1 MGVPRLKNSSWRDYQ
16 RKLQRER
23 KYEDRKKFLRR
34 NVKYIFVFIVG
45 SLAVYGLISGS
56 FGSLFDDAKNAQA
69 PEGAAEKVKSQK
81 ATAVVSYDKDQIHQL
96 IDSRH
101 FADLQD
107 SYFEIQNAGRRLQVQ
122 TSIDPAL
129 QNYLTQKLDRKNS
142 SHIGIVAMD
151 PADGRILSLVGFNK
165 ANPSNNPCLDSSF
178 PAASIFKIV
187 TAAAALEKG
196 NLRLDS
202 KLRYN
207 GRKYTLYKS
216 QLKEKRNKYTNTITL
231 KEAFAKS
238 VNPVFG
244 KLGALHLGKTQLETY
259 AGAFGFNRE
268 INFEVFLEP
277 SQTVVTDEPY
287 QWAEIACG
295 FNRQT
300 RMSPVHG
307 ALISATI
314 FNRGKLIEPTIIEYI
329 RDEKGTQLY
338 QSQPAVVTQAF
349 APHTSAAMREL
360 MKTTIRSGTVRGTF
374 RKYRKDKIISRLEIG
389 GKTGTINNKT
399 DDIKYEWFVGY
410 AQDKGGDSTII
421 LSVLV
426 AHQKYIGIRAP
437 QYAIMA
443 FKQYFK
449 NQFAKMAP
457 PSPANPG

>member
-1 MGVPRLKNSSWRDYQ
+1 MGVPRLKKSSWRDYQ
-16 RKLQRER
+16 TKLQRER
-23 KYEDRKKFLRR
+23 KSEARKKFLRR
-34 NVKYIFVFIVG
+34 NLKYGVLFIAG

-56 FGSLFDDAKNAQA
+56 FGSLFDDTKTAQ
-69 PEGAAEKVKSQK
+69 PIRGPHEQLDSQK
-81 ATAVVSYDKDQIHQL
+81 ASAAVSYHKDQIHRF

-107 SYFEIQNAGRRLQVQ
+107 RIFEVQNNGRRLQVQ

-129 QNYLTQKLDRKNS
+129 QHYLTQKLDRKNS

-151 PADGRILSLVGFNK
+151 PEDGRILSLVGFNK
-165 ANPSNNPCLDSSF
+165 ADPSNNPCLDSSF

-196 NLRLDS
+196 NLRLNS

-216 QLKEKRNKYTNTITL
+216 QLKEKRNKYTHSITL

-259 AGAFGFNRE
+259 ATAFGFNRE
-268 INFEVFLEP
+268 INFEVFLAP
-277 SQTVVTDEPY
+277 SQTVITDEPY

-314 FNRGKLIEPTIIEYI
+314 FNRGKLIEPTIIETI
-329 RDEKGTQLY
+329 RDEEGEQLY
-338 QSQPAVVTQAF
+338 QSRPAVVTQSF

-410 AQDKGGDSTII
+410 AQDKGGD
-421 LSVLV
+421 
-426 AHQKYIGIRAP
+426 
-437 QYAIMA
+437 
-443 FKQYFK
+443 
-449 NQFAKMAP
+449 
-457 PSPANPG
+457 

>member
-1 MGVPRLKNSSWRDYQ
+1 MGVPSKKKLGWRDYQ
-16 RKLQRER
+16 AKLQQER
-23 KYEDRKKFLRR
+23 KYENRKKSVRR
-34 NVKYIFVFIVG
+34 NVKFFLPVIVG
-45 SLAVYGLISGS
+45 CLAVYGAISWS
-56 FGSLFDDAKNAQA
+56 FGSLFDDGKKAQDPKPGKQQVASKKVA
-69 PEGAAEKVKSQK
+69 PA
-81 ATAVVSYDKDQIHQL
+81 VSYDKHEIHHF

-101 FADLQD
+101 FAELRDNF
-107 SYFEIQNAGRRLQVQ
+107 FEIQNNSRRLRVQ
-122 TSIDPAL
+122 TSIDPSL
-129 QNYLTQKLDRKNS
+129 QNYLSQKLDRKNS
-142 SHIGIVAMD
+142 SHIGIVVME
-151 PADGRILSLVGFNK
+151 PEDGRILSLVGFDK
-165 ANPSNNPCLDSSF
+165 ADPSKNPCLDSSF

-196 NLRLDS
+196 NLQLDS

-231 KEAFAKS
+231 KDAFAKS

-244 KLGALHLGKTQLETY
+244 KLGALHLGKTQLESY
-259 AGAFGFNRE
+259 AESFGFNRE
-268 INFEVFLEP
+268 INFEVSLAP
-277 SQTVVTDEPY
+277 SRTVITDEPY

-314 FNRGKLIEPTIIEYI
+314 FNRGKLIEPTIIETI
-329 RDEKGTQLY
+329 RDEKGTELY
-338 QSQPAVVTQAF
+338 QSRPAVVTQAF

-374 RKYRKDKIISRLEIG
+374 RKYRRDKIISRLEIG

-410 AQDKGGDSTII
+410 AQDKQGDSKVI

-449 NQFAKMAP
+449 TQFANLTP
-457 PSPANPG
+457 PSAANPG

>member
-1 MGVPRLKNSSWRDYQ
+1 MDVPKLKNSSWRDYQ
-16 RKLQRER
+16 TKLQRAR
-23 KYEDRKKFLRR
+23 KNDRRKRFIRKNTKFVLP
-34 NVKYIFVFIVG
+34 IIVG
-45 SLAVYGLISGS
+45 CLAVYGAISGS
-56 FGSLFDDAKNAQA
+56 FGSLFDDTKKEQA
-69 PEGAAEKVKSQK
+69 LKSVQKQVNSRKAAP
-81 ATAVVSYDKDQIHQL
+81 AASYNKDEIHQIL
-96 IDSRH
+96 DSGY
-101 FADLQD
+101 FADMQD
-107 SYFEIQNAGRRLQVQ
+107 NVFEVQNNGRRLRVQ
-122 TSIDPAL
+122 TSIDPSL
-129 QNYLTQKLDRKNS
+129 QNYLTRKLDRKNS

-151 PADGRILSLVGFNK
+151 PDDGRILSLVGFNK
-165 ANPSNNPCLDSSF
+165 ADPANNPCLDSSF

-216 QLKEKRNKYTNTITL
+216 QLKEKRNRYTRTITL

-259 AGAFGFNRE
+259 AEAFGFNRD
-268 INFEVFLEP
+268 INFEVFLAP
-277 SQTVVTDEPY
+277 SQTIITDEPY

-300 RMSPVHG
+300 KMSPVHG

-314 FNRGKLIEPTIIEYI
+314 FNGGKLIEPTIVERIS
-329 RDEKGTQLY
+329 DEKGTELY
-338 QSQPAVVTQAF
+338 QSQPAVVTRAF
-349 APHTSAAMREL
+349 APQTTAALREL

-374 RKYRKDKIISRLEIG
+374 RRYRKDKIISRLEIG

-410 AQDKGGDSTII
+410 AQDKTGDTKII

-443 FKQYFK
+443 FKKYFK
-449 NQFAKMAP
+449 TQFAKMTP
-457 PSPANPG
+457 PSATDPG

>member
-1 MGVPRLKNSSWRDYQ
+1 MGVPRLKNSSWRGYQ
-16 RKLQRER
+16 AMLQRER
-23 KYEDRKKFLRR
+23 KYERRKKFVRR
-34 NVKYIFVFIVG
+34 NVKFVLPIILG
-45 SLAVYGLISGS
+45 CLAVYFAFTGS
-56 FGSLFDDAKNAQA
+56 LGSLFDDVKKAQ
-69 PEGAAEKVKSQK
+69 PTKVLKAQLDSQK
-81 ATAVVSYDKDQIHQL
+81 PAVIVSYDKDQIHQF
-96 IDSRH
+96 IDARH
-101 FADLQD
+101 FADLKD
-107 SYFEIQNAGRRLQVQ
+107 NYFEIQNNGRRLQVQ
-122 TSIDPAL
+122 TSIDPVL

-151 PADGRILSLVGFNK
+151 PDDGRILSLVGFNK
-165 ANPSNNPCLDSSF
+165 ADPSNNPCLDSSF

-259 AGAFGFNRE
+259 AAAFGFNRE
-268 INFEVFLEP
+268 INFEVFLAP
-277 SQTVVTDEPY
+277 SQTVITDEPY

-314 FNRGKLIEPTIIEYI
+314 FNRGKLIEPTIIERI
-329 RDEKGTQLY
+329 RDEKGSQLY

-349 APHTSAAMREL
+349 APHTSAALREL
-360 MKTTIRSGTVRGTF
+360 MNTTIRTGTVRGTF

-421 LSVLV
+421 VSVLV

-443 FKQYFK
+443 FRKYFK
-449 NQFAKMAP
+449 TQFAKTAL
-457 PSPANPG
+457 PSSTNPG

>member
-1 MGVPRLKNSSWRDYQ
+1 MDVPKLKHSSWRDYQ
-16 RKLQRER
+16 AKLQRAR
-23 KYEDRKKFLRR
+23 KANDRKRFLRK
-34 NVKYIFVFIVG
+34 NAKFVLPVIVG
-45 SLAVYGLISGS
+45 CLAIYGFISGS
-56 FGSLFDDAKNAQA
+56 FGSLFDDAKKVQE
-69 PEGAAEKVKSQK
+69 PEGLEKQVEVKRGAPAA
-81 ATAVVSYDKDQIHQL
+81 SYAKDEIHHF
-96 IDSRH
+96 IDNRH
-101 FADLQD
+101 FANLQD
-107 SYFEIQNAGRRLQVQ
+107 NFFEIQNNGRRLRVQ

-129 QNYLTQKLDRKNS
+129 QNYLSQKLDRKNS

-151 PADGRILSLVGFNK
+151 PDDGRILSLVGFNK
-165 ANPSNNPCLDSSF
+165 ANPANNPCLDSSF

-244 KLGALHLGKTQLETY
+244 KLGALYLGKMQLETY
-259 AGAFGFNRE
+259 AEAFGFNRE
-268 INFEVFLEP
+268 INFEVLLAP
-277 SQTVVTDEPY
+277 SRTVITDEPY

-314 FNRGKLIEPTIIEYI
+314 FNRGKLIEPTIVERI
-329 RDEKGTQLY
+329 RDEKGVELY
-338 QSQPAVVTQAF
+338 QSRPAVVTQAF

-410 AQDKGGDSTII
+410 AQDKGGEKTII

-443 FKQYFK
+443 FRKYFK
-449 NQFAKMAP
+449 TQFAKTAS
-457 PSPANPG
+457 PSSANPG

>member
-1 MGVPRLKNSSWRDYQ
+1 MGVPRLKKSSWRDYQ
-16 RKLQRER
+16 TKLQRER
-23 KYEDRKKFLRR
+23 KSEARKKFLRR
-34 NVKYIFVFIVG
+34 NLKYGVLFIAG

-56 FGSLFDDAKNAQA
+56 FGSLFDDTKTAQ
-69 PEGAAEKVKSQK
+69 PIRGPHEQLDSQK
-81 ATAVVSYDKDQIHQL
+81 ASAAVSYHKDQIHRF

-107 SYFEIQNAGRRLQVQ
+107 RIFEVQNNGRRLQVQ

-151 PADGRILSLVGFNK
+151 PEDGRILSLVGFNK
-165 ANPSNNPCLDSSF
+165 ADPSNNPCLDSSF

-196 NLRLDS
+196 NLRLNS

-216 QLKEKRNKYTNTITL
+216 QLKEKRNKYTHSITL

-259 AGAFGFNRE
+259 ATAFGFNRE
-268 INFEVFLEP
+268 INFEVFLAP
-277 SQTVVTDEPY
+277 SQTVITDEPY

-314 FNRGKLIEPTIIEYI
+314 FNRGKLIEPTIIERI
-329 RDEKGTQLY
+329 RDEKGIELY

-449 NQFAKMAP
+449 TQFAKMGP
-457 PSPANPG
+457 PPAVNPG

>member
-1 MGVPRLKNSSWRDYQ
+1 MDVPKIKDASWRDYQ
-16 RKLQRER
+16 AKLQRER
-23 KYEDRKKFLRR
+23 KYEDRKKFVRR
-34 NVKYIFVFIVG
+34 NVKFVLPVIVVC
-45 SLAVYGLISGS
+45 LAIYGFISGS
-56 FGSLFDDAKNAQA
+56 FGSLFDDAKKAQDPKPGKQQVASKKAA
-69 PEGAAEKVKSQK
+69 PA
-81 ATAVVSYDKDQIHQL
+81 VSYDKHEIHHF
-96 IDSRH
+96 IDRRH
-101 FADLQD
+101 FAELRDNF
-107 SYFEIQNAGRRLQVQ
+107 FEIQNNGRRLRVQ
-122 TSIDPAL
+122 TSIDPSL
-129 QNYLTQKLDRKNS
+129 QSYLSQKLDRKNS
-142 SHIGIVAMD
+142 SHIGIVVMD
-151 PADGRILSLVGFNK
+151 PDDGRILSLVGFDK
-165 ANPSNNPCLDSSF
+165 ADPSNNPCLDSSF

-202 KLRYN
+202 RLQYN

-231 KEAFAKS
+231 KDAFAKS

-259 AGAFGFNRE
+259 AESFGFNRE
-268 INFEVFLEP
+268 INFEVFLAP
-277 SQTVVTDEPY
+277 SQTVITDEPY

-314 FNRGKLIEPTIIEYI
+314 FNRGKLIEPTIIETI
-329 RDEKGTQLY
+329 RDEKGTELY
-338 QSQPAVVTQAF
+338 QSQPAVVSQAY

-374 RKYRKDKIISRLEIG
+374 RKYRRDKIISRLEIG

-410 AQDKGGDSTII
+410 AQDKEGDSKII

-443 FKQYFK
+443 FKKYFK
-449 NQFAKMAP
+449 TQFAKMTP
-457 PSPANPG
+457 PSAANPG

>member
-1 MGVPRLKNSSWRDYQ
+1 MGVPRQKKSSWRDYQ
-16 RKLQRER
+16 AKLQRAR
-23 KYEDRKKFLRR
+23 KYEERKKSFRR
-34 NVKYIFVFIVG
+34 NMKYVFLFIAG
-45 SLAVYGLISGS
+45 SLAVYGLTAGS
-56 FGSLFDDAKNAQA
+56 FGSLFDDATTKQI
-69 PEGAAEKVKSQK
+69 PKGAAKKTGLQK
-81 ATAVVSYDKDQIHQL
+81 AAAVAAYSKDQVHQF
-96 IDSRH
+96 INSRH
-101 FADLQD
+101 FAQMQD
-107 SYFEIQNAGRRLQVQ
+107 SFFEVQDNGRRLKVK
-122 TSIDPAL
+122 TSIDPGL
-129 QNYLTQKLDRKNS
+129 QNYLTRKLDRKNS
-142 SHIGIVAMD
+142 SHIGIVAMN
-151 PADGRILSLVGFNK
+151 PNDGRILSLVGFDK
-165 ANPSNNPCLDSSF
+165 ADPSNNPCLDSSF

-216 QLKEKRNKYTNTITL
+216 QLKEKRNKYTHTITL

-259 AGAFGFNRE
+259 AKSFGFNRE
-268 INFEVFLEP
+268 INFEIFLAP
-277 SQTVVTDEPY
+277 SQTVITDEPY

-314 FNRGKLIEPTIIEYI
+314 FNRGKLIEPTIIESI

-338 QSQPAVVTQAF
+338 HSEPAIVTQAF
-349 APHTSAAMREL
+349 ASHTSAAMREL

-374 RKYRKDKIISRLEIG
+374 RKFRRDKIISRLEIG

-399 DDIKYEWFVGY
+399 DEIKYEWFVGY
-410 AQDKGGDSTII
+410 AQDRDSDTAII

-426 AHQKYIGIRAP
+426 AHQKYIGTRAP

-443 FKQYFK
+443 FKKYFK
-449 NQFAKMAP
+449 TQFAKMAP
-457 PSPANPG
+457 GASADPG

>member
-1 MGVPRLKNSSWRDYQ
+1 MGVPKIKNMSWRDYQ
-16 RKLQRER
+16 AKLQQER
-23 KYEDRKKFLRR
+23 KYENRKKFVRR
-34 NVKYIFVFIVG
+34 NVKFVLPVIVG
-45 SLAVYGLISGS
+45 CLAVYGAISWS
-56 FGSLFDDAKNAQA
+56 FGSLFDDGKKAQDPKPGKQQVA
-69 PEGAAEKVKSQK
+69 SKKAA
-81 ATAVVSYDKDQIHQL
+81 AAVSYDKHEIHHF

-101 FADLQD
+101 FAELRDNF
-107 SYFEIQNAGRRLQVQ
+107 FEIQNNGRRLRVQ
-122 TSIDPAL
+122 TSIDPSL
-129 QNYLTQKLDRKNS
+129 QNYLSQKLDRKNS
-142 SHIGIVAMD
+142 SHIGIVVMD
-151 PADGRILSLVGFNK
+151 PEDGRILSLVGFDK
-165 ANPSNNPCLDSSF
+165 ADPSNNPCLDSSF

-231 KEAFAKS
+231 KDAFAKS
-238 VNPVFG
+238 INPVFG
-244 KLGALHLGKTQLETY
+244 KLGALHLGKTQLESY
-259 AGAFGFNRE
+259 AESFGFNRE
-268 INFEVFLEP
+268 INFEVFLAP
-277 SQTVVTDEPY
+277 SRTVITDEPY

-314 FNRGKLIEPTIIEYI
+314 FNRGKLIEPTIIETI
-329 RDEKGTQLY
+329 RDDKGTELY
-338 QSQPAVVTQAF
+338 QSRPAVVTQAF

-374 RKYRKDKIISRLEIG
+374 RKYRRDKIISRLEIG

-410 AQDKGGDSTII
+410 AQDKEGDSKVI

-449 NQFAKMAP
+449 TQFANLNP
-457 PSPANPG
+457 PSAANPG

>member
-1 MGVPRLKNSSWRDYQ
+1 MGVPRIKNASWRDYQ
-16 RKLQRER
+16 AMLQREQ
-23 KYEDRKKFLRR
+23 KYAERKKNVRR
-34 NVKYIFVFIVG
+34 NAKFVLPIILG
-45 SLAVYGLISGS
+45 CLAVYFALTGS
-56 FGSLFDDAKNAQA
+56 FGSLFDDVKKAQPTKGLKA
-69 PEGAAEKVKSQK
+69 QMDSQK
-81 ATAVVSYDKDQIHQL
+81 AAAVVSYDKVQIHQF
-96 IDSRH
+96 IDAH
-101 FADLQD
+101 YFADLQD
-107 SYFEIQNAGRRLQVQ
+107 NYFEIQNNGRRLRVQ
-122 TSIDPAL
+122 TSIDPEL

-151 PADGRILSLVGFNK
+151 PDDGRILSLVGFNK
-165 ANPSNNPCLDSSF
+165 ADPSSNPCLDSSF

-207 GRKYTLYKS
+207 GRKYTLDKS

-231 KEAFAKS
+231 REAFAKS

-244 KLGALHLGKTQLETY
+244 KLGALYLGKTQLETY
-259 AGAFGFNRE
+259 AEAFGFNRD
-268 INFEVFLEP
+268 INFEVFLAP
-277 SQTVVTDEPY
+277 SQTVITDEPY

-314 FNRGKLIEPTIIEYI
+314 FNRGKLIEPTIIERI
-329 RDEKGTQLY
+329 LNEMGTELY
-338 QSQPAVVTQAF
+338 HSQPAVVSQAF
-349 APHTSAAMREL
+349 APHTSAALREL
-360 MKTTIRSGTVRGTF
+360 MKTTIRSGTVRGAF

-410 AQDKGGDSTII
+410 AQEKGGGSTII

-443 FKQYFK
+443 IKKYFK
-449 NQFAKMAP
+449 TQFAIMTP
-457 PSPANPG
+457 PSSTHPG

>member
-1 MGVPRLKNSSWRDYQ
+1 MGVPSEKKSSWRDYQ
-16 RKLQRER
+16 KKLQRQR
-23 KYEDRKKFLRR
+23 KYEERKKFFRR
-34 NVKYIFVFIVG
+34 NVKYLLFFIAG

-56 FGSLFDDAKNAQA
+56 SGSLFDDAETDQT
-69 PEGAAEKVKSQK
+69 PQGAAAKIDSQK
-81 ATAVVSYDKDQIHQL
+81 APAVVSYNKDQIHQL

-101 FADLQD
+101 FADMQD
-107 SYFEIQNAGRRLQVQ
+107 SVFEIQNNGRRLQVQ

-129 QNYLTQKLDRKNS
+129 QNYLTRKLDRKNS

-151 PADGRILSLVGFNK
+151 PDDGRILSLVGFNK
-165 ANPSNNPCLDSSF
+165 ADPSKNPCLDSSF

-196 NLRLDS
+196 NLGLDS

-216 QLKEKRNKYTNTITL
+216 QLKDKRNKYTHTITL

-244 KLGALHLGKTQLETY
+244 KLGSLYLGKTKLETY
-259 AGAFGFNRE
+259 AESFGFNRE
-268 INFEVFLEP
+268 INFEVFLAP
-277 SQTVVTDEPY
+277 SRTVITDKPY

-314 FNRGKLIEPTIIEYI
+314 FNRGKLIEPTIIESI
-329 RDEKGTQLY
+329 HDEKGTELY

-360 MKTTIRSGTVRGTF
+360 MKTTIRSGTVRRTF
-374 RKYRKDKIISRLEIG
+374 RKYRRDKIISRLEIG

-410 AQDKGGDSTII
+410 AQDKGGDSKLIV
-421 LSVLV
+421 SVLV
-426 AHQKYIGIRAP
+426 AHQKYIGIRAS

-443 FKQYFK
+443 FKKYFK
-449 NQFAKMAP
+449 TLFAKTTP
-457 PSPANPG
+457 PPAANPG